1 MHTKYLSELEYLQFR
16 ELLELPYVQEC
27 LAINKSPLCENKPEP
42 ISRESS
48 ALNGS
53 AVPKKKGINAVL
65 TFMKDNENDPG
76 SQRDALIAL
85 KDLVL
90 QHTKTIN
97 ENGRLYIAT
106 VMRKHIS
113 KEDVQTSACRLLAT
127 LANEGK

>member
-1 MHTKYLSELEYLQFR
+1 
-16 ELLELPYVQEC
+16 
-27 LAINKSPLCENKPEP
+27 
-42 ISRESS
+42 
-48 ALNGS
+48 
-53 AVPKKKGINAVL
+53 
-65 TFMKDNENDPG
+65 MKDNEDDPD

-90 QHTKTIN
+90 KHAKTIN

-106 VMRKHIS
+106 LMRKHIS